1 MYNRSFAIR
10 RHLHGSCIKG
20 LLAVSFPTRVLL
32 RSYLF
37 AVCVEWCTA
46 CGKRR
51 SRLRRKPGTARSTTF
66 DTCCWRE
73 GTSCNRPLMYIPRSS
88 HCAHPHLSAV
98 LSLSSLSLSLQLSD
112 QAEQE
117 EEEDSIAQREMTWP
131 YSFSDKRPNISLG
144 TLRSSFA
151 HTSAPV
157 SQPSLSCAE
166 VESRPVAP
174 PNKWSPEATLRP
186 HKETGDQSAS
196 SYDHGRVN
204 LTDKRSLR

>member
-1 MYNRSFAIR
+1 MDHAS
-10 RHLHGSCIKG
+10 KVE
-20 LLAVSFPTRVLL
+20 LLAVSPLL
-32 RSYLF
+32 HSPRACCFALIYL
-37 AVCVEWCTA
+37 WCGTA
-46 CGKRR
+46 CGKRK

-66 DTCCWRE
+66 DICCWQE
-73 GTSCNRPLMYIPRSS
+73 GTSCSRPLMYIPRSS
-88 HCAHPHLSAV
+88 HCAHPRLSAV
-98 LSLSSLSLSLQLSD
+98 LSLFSLSLQLSD

-151 HTSAPV
+151 YAGASAPV
-157 SQPSLSCAE
+157 SQPFLSLPLSYAE

-186 HKETGDQSAS
+186 HKGTGDQSAS

-204 LTDKRSLR
+204 ELD